1 MEDNTTINFKLT
13 YEEYLYIVTI
23 LEREL
28 KENQQYVQ
36 SKQERGEQDDILYT
50 LTQNRVKALA
60 SAVEK
65 MESTVKELL

>member
-28 KENQQYVQ
+28 KDNQQYLQ
-36 SKQERGEQDDILYT
+36 SKQERGEQDDILYP
-50 LTQNRVKALA
+50 LTQNRIKALA

>member
-1 MEDNTTINFKLT
+1 MKDNTTINFKLT

-36 SKQERGEQDDILYT
+36 SKQERGEQDDILYP
-50 LTQNRVKALA
+50 LTQNRKNGKHC
-60 SAVEK
+60 ERTFINRK
-65 MESTVKELL
+65 KEG